1 MSIKDKRIEAEM
13 SQEELAVASGVSRV
27 AITRYESGERV
38 PNINIAA
45 RIARALNCK
54 VDDLLTDT

>member
-54 VDDLLTDT
+54 VDDLLNDS